1 MSPMIKWRAL
11 RPCVAGGAYREAG
24 EVFAAPD
31 TDEYAADVRVKL
43 GSADAG
49 GPADGGPAAAGRGEA
64 VPAADRPKG
73 RGQGGKTGRKGREAP
88 GVMPAELPYI

>member
-1 MSPMIKWRAL
+1 MIKWRAL

-43 GSADAG
+43 GRNDA
-49 GPADGGPAAAGRGEA
+49 GPAAAGRGEA
-64 VPAADRPKG
+64 VPAEDRPKG

-88 GVMPAELPYI
+88 GVMPAELPYL